1 MALFAEILE
10 VIMIV
15 SFGASWPFNVMK
27 SYRART
33 TKGKS
38 LTFLCL
44 IFFGYIAGV
53 VMKAIKIHLSSGN
66 SSFEGI
72 TAFISWL
79 ALAVYILN
87 LVMVGTDLML
97 YIRNHRLDKL
107 AAKSGETK

>member
-10 VIMIV
+10 VLMIV

-27 SYRART
+27 SYKART

-53 VMKAIKIHLSSGN
+53 AMKAIKIAINDYTGLV
-66 SSFEGI
+66 SFI
-72 TAFISWL
+72 AWL

-87 LVMVGTDLML
+87 LLMVGTDLAL
-97 YIRNHRLDKL
+97 YFRNKKLDKL
-107 AAKSGETK
+107 AESKE

>member
-10 VIMIV
+10 VLMIV

-27 SYRART
+27 SYKART

-53 VMKAIKIHLSSGN
+53 AMKAIKIGINNYIGLV
-66 SSFEGI
+66 SFI
-72 TAFISWL
+72 AWL

-87 LVMVGTDLML
+87 LLMVGTDLAL
-97 YIRNHRLDKL
+97 YFRNKKLDKL
-107 AAKSGETK
+107 AESKE

>member
-10 VIMIV
+10 VLMIV
-15 SFGASWPFNVMK
+15 SFGASWPFNVIK
-27 SYRART
+27 SYKART

-53 VMKAIKIHLSSGN
+53 AMKAIKIAINDYTGLVS
-66 SSFEGI
+66 
-72 TAFISWL
+72 FISWL

-87 LVMVGTDLML
+87 LLMVGTDLAL
-97 YIRNHRLDKL
+97 YFRNKKLDKI
-107 AAKSGETK
+107 AASKE